1 MTTFETIF
9 WWYGVILFTA
19 GVVLFYGTLAYAVI
33 THMIDLLK
41 KK

>member
-1 MTTFETIF
+1 MTTFNEIF

-33 THMIDLLK
+33 EHIKDLLK
-41 KK
+41 KN